1 MLCFAFQ
8 EAQNILALTNVDTP
22 LKGGLNTP
30 VIDTDFDGVTPK
42 RQATQTP
49 NTAFTTPFRTP
60 QGGGNEGK
68 MHLQLLHCCWMGHKL
83 LRLAPLWLQ
92 GPWGGTQLFFWYG
105 YLVRSAEMGSQ
116 TDFLRK

>member
-1 MLCFAFQ
+1 MLTVCFPFALQ

-30 VIDTDFDGVTPK
+30 VVDTDFDGVTPK

-60 QGGGNEGK
+60 QGSGNEGK
-68 MHLQLLHCCWMGHKL
+68 CDDITLNTLVVHVDTGFVRITPKRQANLTPLL
-83 LRLAPLWLQ
+83 
-92 GPWGGTQLFFWYG
+92 
-105 YLVRSAEMGSQ
+105 
-116 TDFLRK
+116 